1 MPTLLQLAGI
11 PIPESVQGQSMLSD
25 TRRDMLY
32 GELGRGEQATRM
44 VHVGRYKLIYYTA
57 GNQVQLFDLENDPE
71 ELVDISGHAEAA
83 AQRAD
88 MEKRL
93 IGQLSGPDRE
103 WVVDGRLV
111 GVPFEGRARTE
122 NKGLSTQRGVHWPL

>member
-1 MPTLLQLAGI
+1 
-11 PIPESVQGQSMLSD
+11 
-25 TRRDMLY
+25 
-32 GELGRGEQATRM
+32 M
-44 VHVGRYKLIYYTA
+44 VHVGRYKLIYYPT
-57 GNQVQLFDLENDPE
+57 GNQVQLFDLEDDLE

-111 GVPFEGRARTE
+111 GVPFEGGAQKGK
-122 NKGLSTQRGVHWPL
+122 KGLSTQRGVHWPL

>member
-1 MPTLLQLAGI
+1 
-11 PIPESVQGQSMLSD
+11 MLSD

-32 GELGRGEQATRM
+32 GELGRGVRATRM
-44 VHVGRYKLIYYTA
+44 VHVGRYKLIYYPA
-57 GNQVQLFDLENDPE
+57 GNQVQLFDLDDDPE
-71 ELVDISGHAEAA
+71 ELVNIAVHAEAA

-111 GVPFEGRARTE
+111 GVPFEGGAHKG
-122 NKGLSTQRGVHWPL
+122 NKVLSTQRGVDWPL